1 MADIA
6 LPKKAPPVASAAP
19 PLFDLSP
26 MIRFIHHIALGF
38 PTIGFGG
45 ELAAGRGSRLREF
58 IMIILRIARR

>member
-26 MIRFIHHIALGF
+26 MIRFIDHIALGF

-45 ELAAGRGSRLREF
+45 ELAAQSSHAEQQLTLAHPHG
-58 IMIILRIARR
+58 